1 MYLNIGIVATSPV
14 VLRWL
19 CDSPRTGCAWR
30 TTPYKNVARTSN
42 NSDHGMWTLLLLAA
56 TVRSFAHMPLGISDR
71 NRIISTRKIYQ
82 SMEFQFYIVI
92 CLDRGTDLN
101 RLLISY
107 WLLLRFKIKIW
118 GLCERCNMSRN
129 V

>member
-1 MYLNIGIVATSPV
+1 
-14 VLRWL
+14 
-19 CDSPRTGCAWR
+19 
-30 TTPYKNVARTSN
+30 
-42 NSDHGMWTLLLLAA
+42 
-56 TVRSFAHMPLGISDR
+56 MPLGISDR

-107 WLLLRFKIKIW
+107 WLLLRFKIKI
-118 GLCERCNMSRN
+118 
-129 V
+129 